1 VPDTDLGYVLLF
13 LLNNPYFQRKSKE
26 STMFPLVMQV
36 FLLYLQRI
44 STKADRAMIVGR
56 EILFT

>member
-26 STMFPLVMQV
+26 NIMFPLVMQV

-56 EILFT
+56 EMLFT

>member
-1 VPDTDLGYVLLF
+1 
-13 LLNNPYFQRKSKE
+13 
-26 STMFPLVMQV
+26 MFPLVMQV

-56 EILFT
+56 EMLFT